1 MNSKLSILKSVVV
14 SAALAASVSGT
25 ALADE
30 SSKNP
35 VSGDST
41 SPVFDNAPSAWRQ
54 SHPNGLS
61 INQIAAMSTPVF
73 KPAPVLDNAPSAWRQ
88 SHPNGLSFNQIAAMS
103 TPVFKPAP
111 VLDNAP
117 SAWRQNH
124 PDGLAHRQFAAMGSE
139 AIAARPSSDQAT
151 VPASTNAV
159 ADTASGS
166 REPIATRIAR
176 FFRITPASQATRSN

>member
-1 MNSKLSILKSVVV
+1 MNRKLSIVKSVLV
-14 SAALAASVSGT
+14 SAALAAGVSST

-35 VSGDST
+35 VTGDPT
-41 SPVFDNAPSAWRQ
+41 SPVSDNAPSAWRQ
-54 SHPNGLS
+54 SHPNGVS
-61 INQIAAMSTPVF
+61 FNQIAAMSTPVF

-124 PDGLAHRQFAAMGSE
+124 ASGLADRQFAAMGSE
-139 AIAARPSSDQAT
+139 AIAARPSPDQAT
-151 VPASTNAV
+151 VPALTNAV
-159 ADTASGS
+159 ADGASGS

-176 FFRITPASQATRSN
+176 FFHVTPAGQATRAN